1 MTKIGRCAVLTIT
14 TQAWNQ
20 ENKMANLKE
29 HIERAKRTGNIEF
42 YIEERTEEYVTSRM
56 QVKQGMLNPFGT
68 VQAGAMIW
76 LADVTATVMAIGN
89 TEIGEQ
95 GQGFPLAVDLH
106 TTLLGNQRDGE
117 ITAEARIVRRGKRVI
132 VVRTRVTGNE
142 GRVLMEMTTTHIP
155 A

>member
-1 MTKIGRCAVLTIT
+1 MTSF
-14 TQAWNQ
+14 
-20 ENKMANLKE
+20 KE
-29 HIERAKRTGNIEF
+29 HIERAKRSGNIEF
-42 YIEERTEEYVTSRM
+42 YIEERTDEHVISRM
-56 QVKQGMLNPFGT
+56 PVKQGMRNPFGT

-76 LADVTATVMAIGN
+76 MADVTATVMAIGN
-89 TEIGEQ
+89 TEIGEK

-117 ITAEARIVRRGKRVI
+117 IRAEARIVRRGKRVI

-142 GRVLMEMTTTHIP
+142 GRLLAEMTSTHIP